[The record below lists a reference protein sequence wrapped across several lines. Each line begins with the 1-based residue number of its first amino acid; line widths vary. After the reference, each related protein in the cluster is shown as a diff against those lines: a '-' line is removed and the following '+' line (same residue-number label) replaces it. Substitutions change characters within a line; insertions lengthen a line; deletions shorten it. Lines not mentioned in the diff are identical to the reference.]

1 MPKSRLLP
9 LRLTGLVASLAFFLT
24 PTMTSA
30 VERQPIDTTWTCS
43 THGSTAAFA
52 APVRP
57 AAEMAP
63 TLAAT
68 TSTADLRLALGRLLA
83 EHAFLTMETMRA
95 VAFKSPEEGALRS
108 GLGGNTTELKE
119 AIAGV
124 YGAAAGDRFNSLW
137 VSHIGALIDYARAK
151 STGDTAGATGAQQLL
166 DAYLA
171 QFAAFLAKAN
181 PHLDAMAEAAALRLH
196 ISQLTAITDSNYV
209 RAYESE
215 RAAFQHMFAMGDELA
230 LAIARQF
237 PGRYSDAL
245 VAFSPRTTLRVQLD
259 LLLGE
264 HLVLAAESMR
274 AGLAKTADFAA
285 ARQALAGNSADLQ
298 DAVAKYYGPEAGQ
311 KFGDVWREHVDAY
324 IAFIVAVAANDSS
337 GRTASL
343 NRLHAYHDQI
353 GAFLSS
359 ANPYLNAE
367 EVAALIRR
375 HVQALISQVESE
387 VAGDHERTVATIRG
401 AYVQTFEVGDALAM
415 AIARQFPDRFRDL
428 KEWPNTST
436 RAPDHASG
444 SSLSDLALFVGLAL
458 VACVVIVRRLR
469 GRIRSG

>member
-1 MPKSRLLP
+1 M
-9 LRLTGLVASLAFFLT
+9 
-24 PTMTSA
+24 
-30 VERQPIDTTWTCS
+30 
-43 THGSTAAFA
+43 
-52 APVRP
+52 
-57 AAEMAP
+57 
-63 TLAAT
+63 
-68 TSTADLRLALGRLLA
+68 
-83 EHAFLTMETMRA
+83 
-95 VAFKSPEEGALRS
+95 
-108 GLGGNTTELKE
+108 
-119 AIAGV
+119 
-124 YGAAAGDRFNSLW
+124 
-137 VSHIGALIDYARAK
+137 
-151 STGDTAGATGAQQLL
+151 STGDAAGARSARRHL
-166 DAYLA
+166 DAYLD

-196 ISQLTAITDSNYV
+196 ITQLTAITDTNYV

-285 ARQALAGNSADLQ
+285 ARQALAGNSSDLQ

-311 KFGDVWREHVDAY
+311 AFGDVWREHVDAY
-324 IAFIVAVAANDSS
+324 LAFIVADAANDPS

-353 GAFLSS
+353 AAFLAA

-367 EVAALIRR
+367 EVAALILR
-375 HVQALISQVESE
+375 HVQALISQVESA

-401 AYVQTFEVGDALAM
+401 AYVQTFEVGDALAI
-415 AIARQFPDRFRDL
+415 AIALQFPDRFQDL
-428 KEWPNTST
+428 KELPKTST
-436 RAPDHASG
+436 RAPGHAPG
-444 SSLSDLALFVGLAL
+444 SNQSDLAVLVGLAL
-458 VACVVIVRRLR
+458 VGCLVIVRRLR
-469 GRIRSG
+469 GRIRLG